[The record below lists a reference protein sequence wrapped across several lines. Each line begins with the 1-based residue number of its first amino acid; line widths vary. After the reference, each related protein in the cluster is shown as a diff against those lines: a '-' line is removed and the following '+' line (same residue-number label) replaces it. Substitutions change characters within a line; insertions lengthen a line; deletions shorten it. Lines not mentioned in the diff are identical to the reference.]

1 VPGVRNIKNREGL
14 KWEEFSQGQT
24 DVPPTV
30 SKELSNLMADFQNN
44 FNAFSGGD
52 KHVRM
57 IWAYVTKDAAIQQAH
72 INAIE
77 ESDDP
82 KKDQFKELINWMDK
96 YGARLWMSP
105 SAIDRHIQSTGQKV
119 KHSSNTS
126 MKWLEQFGYI
136 WGLGKK
142 GDYRDR
148 RDAHDLS
155 DEHVE
160 KLKNDPA
167 SREQFDAS
175 GQELMK
181 VVTAQK
187 NGAYG
192 IFFTPDDGFN
202 LTPVIGTDYYKA
214 SNTDENNS
222 EWVNWDHFRSESGQ
236 HSKYFGI
243 SQKQPNGD
251 VKKMFVYPT
260 STQFFLPNGEQD
272 PNPQVVSKAELKSS
286 LADKT
291 EYVWNNNGT
300 QVAIPNDQISKSDKK
315 LTYVWNKPDRQRVE
329 IPAREL
335 QIKAQ
340 PLYYLWIKN
349 DGTLWWVPKDM
360 RNEVAGKERKSVK
373 KREAA

>member
-1 VPGVRNIKNREGL
+1 MTSRELKELLSRLTGVQLVRQGMADVPGVRNIKNREGL

-260 STQFFLPNGEQD
+260 STQFFWFFNFF
-272 PNPQVVSKAELKSS
+272 
-286 LADKT
+286 
-291 EYVWNNNGT
+291 
-300 QVAIPNDQISKSDKK
+300 IK
-315 LTYVWNKPDRQRVE
+315 LYLFFFYFIICFLWSFFFNIRG
-329 IPAREL
+329 
-335 QIKAQ
+335 
-340 PLYYLWIKN
+340 YYFYLFFFSFFI
-349 DGTLWWVPKDM
+349 LFF
-360 RNEVAGKERKSVK
+360 S
-373 KREAA
+373 